1 MHTTASVPTF
11 MIHQAK
17 QSAFPFRAQG
27 VVLACA
33 GLKSKKQPLI

>member
-1 MHTTASVPTF
+1 
-11 MIHQAK
+11 MIHQANP
-17 QSAFPFRAQG
+17 SAFLLRALG